1 MWRGLLLILVLSGC
15 ASLQTQFEDIQ
26 AKRLDP
32 VPGKSVIYVI
42 REIRDNTSHP
52 TVVML
57 DGNSESLTYPG
68 TFVRWEVAPGPHLVT
83 GFGGDAGKLQLDAMP
98 GKFYFIRQTVS
109 LVERMPQSHF
119 NSVNEEDAR
128 PAVERSKRV
137 ATS

>member
-1 MWRGLLLILVLSGC
+1 MWRGLLMILALTGC

-26 AKRLDP
+26 AQRLDP
-32 VPGKSVIYVI
+32 LPGRSVIYVI
-42 REIRDNTSHP
+42 REIRDSASHA

-83 GFGGDAGKLQLDAMP
+83 GFGGDRGNIRLDAVP

-109 LVERMPQSHF
+109 LVEHMPQSHF
-119 NSVNEEDAR
+119 SAVREEEAR

-137 ATS
+137 AAS